1 MRMIVN
7 LFYDCMRTFKIAYG
21 LLVLIL
27 FAEGKG
33 WSQIAIRADMIYT
46 VTKGIISHGIILI
59 RDKKIEKVGTN
70 ISIPSGY
77 TVYEAKAVTPGLIDA
92 RSQVGISG
100 PLNIAA
106 DQDQIEKSSPIQPD
120 LRAIDAYNPEDK
132 LVEYLR
138 SNGVTTIHTGHG
150 IGALVSGQTIVV
162 KTKPGLIDQVLLQP
176 LTMIAMTV
184 GSSVGAYYTSPGT
197 KPKQIAMLRE
207 ELVKA
212 QDYMKKKNAADT
224 SKRPSPD
231 LNKEVL
237 VRLLHGEIK
246 GMIDANTTVDI
257 LSAIRLAKEFG
268 FKLVLEGVA
277 EGYRVIDDIKASG
290 AEVIVH
296 PTMARA
302 GGETA
307 NLTMEN
313 AAILTKAGIPV
324 SIESGCEGYVPKT
337 RVILFE
343 AAVAVG
349 RGGLPFDAALQSI
362 TMNPAKLLGLDKR
375 IGSIEV
381 GKDADLVLYSG
392 DPFEYT
398 TKVCRVIID
407 GQLVSDNCSPVTP

>member
-1 MRMIVN
+1 MR
-7 LFYDCMRTFKIAYG
+7 RKIAYWLL
-21 LLVLIL
+21 LLVLL
-27 FAEGKG
+27 QQERA
-33 WSQIAIRADMIYT
+33 WSQIAIKADTIYT
-46 VTKGIISHGIILI
+46 VTRGIISHGVILI
-59 RDKKIEKVGTN
+59 KNKSIENIGTD
-70 ISIPSGY
+70 ITIPSGY
-77 TVYEAKAVTPGLIDA
+77 TVYEARVVTPGLIDA

-100 PLNIAA
+100 PLNITS
-106 DQDQIEKSSPIQPD
+106 DQDQIEKSSPLQPD

-138 SNGVTTIHTGHG
+138 ANGVTTIHTGHG
-150 IGALVSGQTIVV
+150 VGALVSGQTIVV

-176 LTMIAMTV
+176 LTMIAMTL
-184 GSSVGAYYTSPGT
+184 GPAVGAYFASPGT
-197 KPKQIAMLRE
+197 RSKEIAMLRE

-212 QDYMKKKNAADT
+212 QDYMKKKNSTDT
-224 SKRPSPD
+224 SKRPAPD

-237 VRLLHGEIK
+237 IKLLHGEIK
-246 GMIDANTTVDI
+246 GMITANTSVDI

-296 PTMARA
+296 PTMGRA

-313 AAILTKAGIPV
+313 AAILTKAGISV

-375 IGSIEV
+375 LGSIEK

-407 GQLVSDNCSPVTP
+407 GQLVSDNCSPVRP